1 MSPIVIVVIAV
12 GLVAGVLVFASVFI
26 RQGRGEDIEERL
38 GRYAEPGALLNLS
51 DEFKESEKALEEKKA
66 KQESA
71 LRDTLDGLLANRSF
85 AEGWKTQLARADLK
99 LTVGEYFASHLIAM
113 SGLFLAGYFILFPL
127 QVVPA
132 IIAGGVGFFVPRI
145 YVNMKMGGRLKN
157 FENQLPDL
165 LSLWVNSLRSG
176 YSVMQA
182 LEAISREAAEPTAG
196 EIKRVVQEA
205 QFGIPMDQAF
215 DHLLTR
221 MPSEDLDLVIT
232 AVNIQREVGG
242 NLAEI
247 LEVIGHT
254 IRERI
259 KIKGEIRVLTAQGR
273 ITGYLIS
280 ALPILLG
287 LFMFLVNRPYMGRL
301 VDDRGCGWPML
312 AIGLGM
318 IAIGW
323 SVIQRIVDIEV

>member
-1 MSPIVIVVIAV
+1 MPPVLILVLAIGAVVVAVIFAAV
-12 GLVAGVLVFASVFI
+12 YI
-26 RQGRGEDIEERL
+26 RGQRTDVIEERL
-38 GRYAEPGALLNLS
+38 GRYSEPGALLNLS
-51 DEFKESEKALEEKKA
+51 EEFKDSEKDKIEEKRPSFLRDKLD
-66 KQESA
+66 SA
-71 LRDTLDGLLANRSF
+71 LAGRDF
-85 AEGWKTQLARADLK
+85 AEGWRNQLARADLK
-99 LTVGEYFASHLIAM
+99 LTVGEYFSAHIISM
-113 SGLFLAGYFILFPL
+113 VGLFLVGFFILFDMNII
-127 QVVPA
+127 PA
-132 IIAGGVGFFVPRI
+132 IIAGGIGLFVPRI
-145 YVNMKMGGRLKN
+145 YVNYKMGSRLKN
-157 FENQLPDL
+157 FESQLPDF

-182 LEAISREAAEPTAG
+182 LEAISREAAEPTAT

-215 DHLLTR
+215 DHLLSR
-221 MPSEDLDLVIT
+221 MPSEDLDLIIT

-280 ALPILLG
+280 ALPIFLG
-287 LFMFLVNRPYMGRL
+287 LFMYLVNRPYMGRL
-301 VDDRGCGWPML
+301 TDDRGCGWPML
-312 AIGLGM
+312 ALGLGM